1 MRSTWLSRDAA
12 WSPARRSLPRAH
24 AMVHVEHGE
33 VVYSEATSK
42 NSGRRGR
49 IDQVAVKKMEVPKVI
64 MAVKVQLAHL
74 RPHVECNEML

>member
-1 MRSTWLSRDAA
+1 
-12 WSPARRSLPRAH
+12 
-24 AMVHVEHGE
+24 MVQVEHGE

-74 RPHVECNEML
+74 RPQRRM